1 MIRKLR
7 RRFIV
12 SSMLA
17 LVLVLGV
24 IMGTINLINYVNVV
38 RSADAVLDLLVA
50 NGGSFPG
57 LLLDHGERG
66 PERPWEE
73 DADDEDVDDP
83 NAEDDVDED
92 DLKSRLFQNGGRHGG
107 RLDSPELPFETRYFT
122 VTLDASGAV
131 SGTELGRIAAVDADT
146 AAQMAARTGRR
157 ARGFVGEYRFVR
169 ETLDDG
175 ERLLFV
181 DCGQNLAFFRSFL
194 ATSGLISLLGLAAVF
209 GLIVLFSGQITRP
222 AAESYEKQ
230 RRFITDAGHELK
242 TPLTIINA
250 DADVLAMDVGED
262 NEWLQ
267 DIQRQTGR
275 LAELTG
281 DLVQLARMEET
292 DAASFAVFSLSEAVA
307 EIAQS
312 FQGPALNEGKRFDL
326 DIAPGLNLRGD
337 VKAVKRLTSILL
349 DNAVKY
355 SDAGGAIRLTLIRQ
369 GKSAALTVY
378 NTCEHIDRADL
389 PHLFER
395 FYRTEKSRNSEK
407 GGSGIGLS
415 IAEAVVLAHKGR
427 INAVTDDERSL
438 RITAE
443 LPLIL

>member
-1 MIRKLR
+1 MIRRLR

-17 LVLVLGV
+17 LVLVLAV
-24 IMGTINLINYVNVV
+24 IMGTINLINYISVV
-38 RSADAVLDLLVA
+38 KNADAVLALLSE
-50 NGGSFPG
+50 NGGSFAVELPELG
-57 LLLDHGERG
+57 DFVRG
-66 PERPWEE
+66 R
-73 DADDEDVDDP
+73 DDEGFTGP
-83 NAEDDVDED
+83 
-92 DLKSRLFQNGGRHGG
+92 KRRGG
-107 RLDSPELPFETRYFT
+107 RLDSPELPFETRYFS
-122 VTLDASGAV
+122 VTLDADGAITA
-131 SGTELGRIAAVDADT
+131 TELGRIAAVDEET
-146 AAQMAARTGRR
+146 AAELAGRAGKRT
-157 ARGFVGEYRFVR
+157 RGFVGEYRFLR
-169 ETLDDG
+169 EALEAG

-194 ATSGLISLLGLAAVF
+194 ATSGLISLCGLAAVF
-209 GLIVLFSGQITRP
+209 ALICLFSGQITRP

-250 DADVLAMDVGED
+250 DADVLGMDVGED

-275 LAELTG
+275 LAELTN
-281 DLVQLARMEET
+281 DLVQLARMEEP
-292 DAASFAVFSLSEAVA
+292 DAARFAELDLSAAVE

-312 FQGPALNEGKRFDL
+312 FQAPALSQGKDFACR
-326 DIAPGLNLRGD
+326 IEPGLRVRGD
-337 VKAVKRLTSILL
+337 EKSLKRLASVLL

-355 SDAGGAIRLTLIRQ
+355 SDAGGRIELSLRRQ
-369 GKSAALTVY
+369 GRWAALTVF
-378 NTCEHIDRADL
+378 NTCEAIDRGDIA
-389 PHLFER
+389 HLFER

-415 IAEAVVLAHKGR
+415 IAQAVALAHKGR
-427 INAVTDDERSL
+427 IAAATEDERSL

-443 LPLIL
+443 IPTI